1 MASRNFNKGIYTL
14 QQEVVVLEG
23 NAVIGAV
30 GAVGTVKGS
39 GIASI
44 TRTGAGVYEIVLED
58 TYNRYLGGS
67 IGFINTGAGS
77 GIASVEVS
85 NDPNAAVQAKT
96 GIQITCYDYAGAAA
110 DPAAGSV
117 MGFVTWL
124 RNSSLKGK
132 GE

>member
-1 MASRNFNKGIYTL
+1 MASRTFEKGIYTL
-14 QQEVVVLEG
+14 QKEVVLLEG

-39 GIASI
+39 GIASV

-58 TYNRYLGGS
+58 SYSRYLAGS

-85 NDPNAAVQAKT
+85 NDPNAAVLNKT
-96 GIQITCYDYAGAAA
+96 GVEITCYDFAGAAA

-117 MGFVTWL
+117 MGFTVIL
-124 RNSSLKGK
+124 RNSGLKGK